1 MTTEE
6 LWMKIDTKMSI
17 MDGKLDE
24 VATTVRLHEQALA
37 NDKKSIEAVKQEAKE
52 QYSKLE
58 ARIAKLERWMW
69 FTLGAGGAAG
79 AGIAKLLM

>member
-52 QYSKLE
+52 QYGKLE